1 MVDIDAAGLR
11 DIRSLGDLL
20 GFLED
25 ELDWPLNG
33 IELEDV
39 SYEYTPAELGIAE
52 ERMPNVVSLRR
63 LRPLTAGQPWGVI
76 FAEFSGPRLPITPLR
91 RLLQALVKKKR
102 AGTGADRQTWDL
114 NDLLFFVTTGD
125 GEAVEIHLLAFFDAG
140 EPSVEIRSLPWRP
153 SQSPDLHLDRLANE
167 LLPGLEWP
175 ANPSD
180 IGTWRGRWRDA
191 FKLRHGE
198 AIKSADRL
206 AETMA
211 ATAVEIREQ
220 VTAALNSEQ
229 GSGPFTELLEE
240 VRRQLVADADE
251 VRFADMCAQTLV
263 YGVLSSRV
271 TDPIGFGASPALS
284 SVPLANDF
292 LSSFFE
298 QVHDHA
304 VALDLEGSGLEQL
317 VADLRET
324 NVEAILDQFG
334 STAKGGDP
342 VIHFYEEFLTSY
354 DRQLRADA
362 GAFYTPQPVVEFIV
376 RGVDELLRTSFG
388 LDLGIADGSSW
399 AEVANRV
406 GFDVPAGVEPTS
418 PFVSMI
424 DPATGTGTFLV
435 EWLRRAKISFQAGQT
450 AGDWREHARDVVLPA
465 MHAFEL
471 MLGPYA
477 IAHLKVALELH
488 GEEVDGDGADILLAD
503 TLSHAA
509 TELKLESM
517 RDPVAVEG
525 EVAARLKDSERFT
538 IVLGNPPYDRE
549 QRSSNKDGRRK
560 GGVVRYG
567 VPGIPPLLNA
577 VTEPMTRAGLGKH
590 IKNLY
595 NDYVYFWRWATWQ
608 AIERPPG
615 PGVVAFITASSYLDG
630 VSMGGLRAHLREM
643 FDELWIVDLGGDSR
657 GAHPEENVF
666 DIRTP
671 VAIAFGV
678 RTGSST
684 TADCTVRYTRIR
696 GTRREKL
703 DALSAGVLGAADAI
717 EVSGEGLEPFTP
729 TSGAEYFDWPPLT
742 DVFPWLHSGSQVKRT
757 WPIGSEKHVLARRWA
772 ELAETKGQSRAAAM
786 KESRDRTIR
795 STPAR
800 LLSTRGR
807 LKPLSEIGEREEPE
821 AVVRYGYR
829 SFDRQWLIADA
840 RVADY
845 PRPDL
850 WRVASD
856 RQVFMTTLTSTKL
869 GKGPALTVSPYVPD
883 LHHFRGSYGAK
894 DVMPLYRDQSGQIP
908 NCPDGLLGALGSQLG
923 STVTAE
929 DLLGYVYGLLGTAAF
944 GERFAA
950 ELEEAAGPVRVPLT
964 ADPELFSRVS
974 AFGRALLCW
983 HTWGERFAP
992 VGEKSLPDRGI
1003 GIVEDV
1009 AGYPD
1014 SFSYDPSAGVLHVGS
1029 GRFGPVSREVW
1040 DFEVSGLKVLQ
1051 SWLGYRMMTRKGKK
1065 SSPLDDIR
1073 PQRWTFSGELENLL
1087 SILDYTVSVTPEAA
1101 QLLDE
1106 VVAGELIDASQLPQ
1120 PTEAERKAPKG

>member
-11 DIRSLGDLL
+11 DVRSLEDLL

-39 SYEYTPAELGIAE
+39 SYEYTPAELGIPE
-52 ERMPNVVSLRR
+52 ERMPNLNSLRR
-63 LRPLTAGQPWGVI
+63 LRPLAADQPWGVV
-76 FAEFSGPRLPITPLR
+76 FAEFAGPRLPITPLR
-91 RLLQALVKKKR
+91 RLLQALVNRKR
-102 AGTGADRQTWDL
+102 AGAGADRQTWDL

-140 EPSVEIRSLPWRP
+140 EPSPEIRSLPWRP

-180 IGTWRGRWRDA
+180 IGAWRGRWRDA
-191 FKLRHGE
+191 FKLRYGE
-198 AIKSADRL
+198 AIRSADRL

-406 GFDVPAGVEPTS
+406 GFDVPAGVKPSS

-538 IVLGNPPYDRE
+538 VVLGNPPYDRE
-549 QRSSNKDGRRK
+549 QRSSSKDGRRK
-560 GGVVRYG
+560 GGVVRHG

-577 VTEPMTRAGLGKH
+577 VTEPMTRAGLGVH

-608 AIERPPG
+608 AVERPPG

-630 VSMGGLRAHLREM
+630 VSMGGLRAHLREV

-671 VAIAFGV
+671 VAIALGV
-678 RTGSST
+678 RTGSSAT
-684 TADCTVRYTRIR
+684 EDCAVRYTRIT
-696 GTRREKL
+696 GTRSEKL
-703 DALSAGVLGAADAI
+703 AALGATSVETPAMV
-717 EVSGEGLEPFTP
+717 EVAGAGLDSFVP
-729 TSGAEYFDWPPLT
+729 TSGAEYFDWPAVADLY
-742 DVFPWLHSGSQVKRT
+742 PWIHSGCQLKRT
-757 WPIGSEKHVLARRWA
+757 WPIGPNESVLRKRWA
-772 ELAETKGQSRAAAM
+772 GLVEGAADVRDDLMRATQFRNSGGRYSPLFG
-786 KESRDRTIR
+786 ES
-795 STPAR
+795 AQK
-800 LLSTRGR
+800 
-807 LKPLSEIGEREEPE
+807 LKPIGNLRSGDTPERI
-821 AVVRYGYR
+821 VQYGYR
-829 SFDRQWLIADA
+829 SFDRQWVIADS
-840 RVADY
+840 RLADR

-869 GKGPALTVSPYVPD
+869 GKGPALIVSPYVPD

-894 DVMPLYRDQSGQIP
+894 DVMPLYRDQIP
-908 NCPDGLLGALGSQLG
+908 NCPAGLLRALGSQLG

-929 DLLGYVYGLLGTAAF
+929 DLLGYVHGLLGTAAF

-950 ELEEAAGPVRVPLT
+950 ELEEAAGSVRVPLT

-974 AFGRALLCW
+974 AFGRALLWW

-992 VGEKSLPDRGI
+992 GGKKSLPDRGI
-1003 GIVEDV
+1003 EIVEDV
-1009 AGYPD
+1009 TGYPD
-1014 SFSYDPSAGVLHVGS
+1014 SFSHDPSKGVLHVGS
-1029 GRFGPVSREVW
+1029 GRFGPVSPEVW

-1051 SWLGYRMMTRKGKK
+1051 SWLGYRMKTRKGKK

-1073 PQRWTFSGELENLL
+1073 PQRWTFSGELVHLL